1 MHYLATNCCE
11 SMSKKTHHWQSSLY
25 SRIIRWRR
33 QRWIW
38 RQSWGFWLGSG
49 SARTKQRNL
58 WSKDCKNG
66 FRMLRSRTST
76 LCKNVLLYY
85 SLPESQCNGNSNFL
99 LKFRKFQNKFSFW
112 NFLTFTTHKITNQ
125 LTLIDA
131 GFWRSFFWEKWSL
144 SFLHFLSNEDHC
156 ILYESWDVQLTFE
169 TLINAVGYKL

>member
-1 MHYLATNCCE
+1 MHYLATNCCG
-11 SMSKKTHHWQSSLY
+11 SMSKKTPHHWRSSLY
-25 SRIIRWRR
+25 SRIIRRR

-76 LCKNVLLYY
+76 LCTNVLLYY
-85 SLPESQCNGNSNFL
+85 SLPVQCDGNFDFL
-99 LKFRKFQNKFSFW
+99 LKFRKFQKEFSFW
-112 NFLTFTTHKITNQ
+112 NFLTFTIHKITNQ

-131 GFWRSFFWEKWSL
+131 GFLEEFF
-144 SFLHFLSNEDHC
+144 FGRNEVCLFC
-156 ILYESWDVQLTFE
+156 IFFQMKITVFYMKTEMFS
-169 TLINAVGYKL
+169 